1 MSPALKRYRV
11 MAYVVGVMLLILVLV
26 AMPIRYIWGHPRF
39 SETFSPIH
47 GACYIIYLIVAFDL
61 GMKARWSK
69 PRILAVLLA
78 GAVPFLSFFVERRV
92 TRDAQA
98 MIAAAP
104 SAERAR
110 A

>member
-11 MAYVVGVMLLILVLV
+11 MAYIVGVMLLILVLV
-26 AMPIRYIWGHPRF
+26 AMPIRYIWGHPEF

-47 GACYIIYLIVAFDL
+47 GACYIVYLIVAFDL

-78 GAVPFLSFFVERRV
+78 GAVPFLSFVVERRV
-92 TRDAQA
+92 TRDAE
-98 MIAAAP
+98 AAI
-104 SAERAR
+104 RAG